1 LLCPAVIIIIT
12 VAGIQRNISNQFHR
26 SRFETLEIVLYE
38 FKFKPVKL
46 LLCIHFPR
54 RLVMLA
60 AKRAK
65 QLCKKENHFL
75 KTENREI
82 ATALRELAEAKGGAA
97 VRMQSSVA
105 TRSREGSHCATG
117 KRRDPVGAFDS
128 NMITE
133 KNRREEERLEGEIK
147 EVRDYGETLQNR
159 FELQPELRLMSAV
172 LEDAVSSFQ
181 KHVSARDRKGIK
193 RFREAEDWFLD
204 DRNDEIFS
212 FVSICEQLGINP
224 KYLRQ
229 GLLRWK
235 QKKLAAEPPAAQDPQ
250 TITSAV
256 PASESEEIQ
265 EQAKA
270 KPEPEEG
277 PDALTLYLQEI
288 ATMPRLTQEQE
299 RELIK
304 QMNEGQE
311 KLEEEVLSWPT
322 AARYALALID
332 GLTAAEPEEFQ
343 QIAEA
348 EGKIRRQEI
357 LKNAS
362 VVRQLASSR
371 DQIVTKLKE
380 AYLPRPGQETLEKNL
395 AEINAQIVKA
405 LKNLQ
410 LSATSIVEIATTLK
424 KALARL
430 TELEKNAQ
438 AVSGA
443 ERSSILS
450 AIRSVEEELELPLDE
465 IKRRVRSI
473 TESEAQVSRAR
484 NELVDAHLRLVVRI
498 ARKYMR
504 RGLALLDL
512 IQDGNMG
519 LLRAAEKFN
528 PQLGV
533 RFSTYAW
540 WWIRQFIRQGAF
552 ETPRLIRIPTSV
564 MGHWRELRRTRGNLF
579 QKLGKEPTLRE
590 IAAELGKPL
599 EEILN
604 IVATMT
610 RPVSL
615 ETPLGEESYLGQFI
629 ENRLSPKPFEAVMVA
644 ELRAHVGKA
653 LAALRPRE
661 EAVLRARF
669 GIGENRQH
677 TLEEV
682 GRQYSI
688 TRERVRQI
696 EQRAL
701 EKLRSQSRGVT
712 SKGSRTP
719 DRRRPKAV

>member
-1 LLCPAVIIIIT
+1 
-12 VAGIQRNISNQFHR
+12 
-26 SRFETLEIVLYE
+26 
-38 FKFKPVKL
+38 
-46 LLCIHFPR
+46 
-54 RLVMLA
+54 
-60 AKRAK
+60 
-65 QLCKKENHFL
+65 
-75 KTENREI
+75 
-82 ATALRELAEAKGGAA
+82 
-97 VRMQSSVA
+97 
-105 TRSREGSHCATG
+105 
-117 KRRDPVGAFDS
+117 
-128 NMITE
+128 MITDT
-133 KNRREEERLEGEIK
+133 NRREEGLFEGEIK
-147 EVRDYGETLQNR
+147 EIRGYDQTLQNKI
-159 FELQPELRLMSAV
+159 ELQPELRLMSAI
-172 LEDAVSSFQ
+172 LEDAVTCFQ
-181 KHVSARDRKGIK
+181 KHVSARDQKGIK
-193 RFREAEDWFLD
+193 RFRESEDWFLD

-235 QKKLAAEPPAAQDPQ
+235 RKKLAEVPAAEDPQ

-256 PASESEEIQ
+256 PARESEEIE
-265 EQAKA
+265 EQTKA
-270 KPEPEEG
+270 KPELEEG

-288 ATMPRLTQEQE
+288 GTIPRLTQERE

-311 KLEEEVLSWPT
+311 KVEEEVLSWPT
-322 AARYALALID
+322 AARYALALIER
-332 GLTAAEPEEFQ
+332 LTAAEPEEFQ
-343 QIAEA
+343 QIAEV
-348 EGKIRRQEI
+348 EGKIRRQEL

-362 VVRQLASSR
+362 VVRQLAASR
-371 DQIVTKLKE
+371 DQIVAKLKE
-380 AYLPRPGQETLEKNL
+380 ACLPRPEEETLERNL
-395 AEINAQIVKA
+395 AEIDAQIVKT

-410 LSATSIVEIATTLK
+410 LSAISIAEIATTLK

-450 AIRSVEEELELPLDE
+450 TLRSVAKELELPLDE
-465 IKRRVRSI
+465 IKRRVGSI

-484 NELVDAHLRLVVRI
+484 NDLVDAHLRLVVRI
-498 ARKYMR
+498 ARKFR
-504 RGLALLDL
+504 RPGLPLLDL

-528 PQLGV
+528 PKRGV

-552 ETPRLIRIPTSV
+552 ETSRLIRIPTSV
-564 MGHWRELRRTRGNLF
+564 IGHWRELRRTRGNLF
-579 QKLGKEPTLRE
+579 RKLGKEPTLRE

-599 EEILN
+599 EEILR

-629 ENRLSPKPFEAVMVA
+629 ENKLTLKPFEAVMVD
-644 ELRAHVGKA
+644 EVHAHVGKA

-669 GIGENRQH
+669 GIGEDRQH

-688 TRERVRQI
+688 TRERARQI

-712 SKGSRTP
+712 SKGGRTP

>member
-1 LLCPAVIIIIT
+1 MQSNLHEYQPIQAPADAEV
-12 VAGIQRNISNQFHR
+12 
-26 SRFETLEIVLYE
+26 
-38 FKFKPVKL
+38 
-46 LLCIHFPR
+46 
-54 RLVMLA
+54 
-60 AKRAK
+60 
-65 QLCKKENHFL
+65 HFL
-75 KTENREI
+75 STKNSPTGLWEP
-82 ATALRELAEAKGGAA
+82 ALQPIGALDI
-97 VRMQSSVA
+97 
-105 TRSREGSHCATG
+105 
-117 KRRDPVGAFDS
+117 K
-128 NMITE
+128 MITE
-133 KNRREEERLEGEIK
+133 KNKREEGLLEGKIK
-147 EVRDYGETLQNR
+147 EIRDYDQTLQNR
-159 FELQPELRLMSAV
+159 IELQPELRLMSAV

-193 RFREAEDWFLD
+193 SFREAEDWFLD

-212 FVSICEQLGINP
+212 FVSICDQLAINP

-235 QKKLAAEPPAAQDPQ
+235 QKKLAAEPPALQDPQ
-250 TITSAV
+250 TITRAV

-299 RELIK
+299 SELIK
-304 QMNEGQE
+304 QMSEGQE

-322 AARYALALID
+322 AARYALALIER
-332 GLTAAEPEEFQ
+332 LTAAEPEEFQ
-343 QIAEA
+343 QIAE
-348 EGKIRRQEI
+348 GKGEIRRREF
-357 LKNAS
+357 LSNAS
-362 VVRQLASSR
+362 VVRQLAASR

-380 AYLPRPGQETLEKNL
+380 ACLPRPGQETLEKNL
-395 AEINAQIVKA
+395 AEVNAQIVKA

-410 LSATSIVEIATTLK
+410 LSATSIAEIATTLK

-430 TELEKNAQ
+430 TELEKKAQ

-484 NELVDAHLRLVVRI
+484 NALVDAHLRLVVRI
-498 ARKYMR
+498 ARKYIRR
-504 RGLALLDL
+504 RGLPLLDL

-552 ETPRLIRIPTSV
+552 ETSRLIRIPTSV
-564 MGHWRELRRTRGNLF
+564 IRQWRELHRTRGNLF
-579 QKLGKEPTLRE
+579 QKLGKEPNLRE

-599 EEILN
+599 EEILR
-604 IVATMT
+604 IVGTMT
-610 RPVSL
+610 SPVSL

-629 ENRLSPKPFEAVMVA
+629 ENRLSLKPFEAVMADEVH
-644 ELRAHVGKA
+644 AHVGKA

-669 GIGENRQH
+669 GIGEDRQH

-688 TRERVRQI
+688 TRERARQI

-701 EKLRSQSRGVT
+701 EKLRNQSRGVT
-712 SKGSRTP
+712 SKGSRET